1 MAGTPAPPGRYGAAA
16 RPVASPGRP
25 AAGATD
31 RRRETARISD
41 ISSRAGL
48 LAPALSALA
57 RASAAKAAN
66 RVTGQQE
73 ACDLGT
79 KALVARTGLD
89 EAEQRQQLDM
99 AQTGAART
107 MTLAV
112 VSVPAQA
119 LALASLLTLEEARR
133 VALAANSG
141 LLGLALERKL
151 AWVALYRALGGGWD
165 RSAATPA
172 LPTGS

>member
-1 MAGTPAPPGRYGAAA
+1 
-16 RPVASPGRP
+16 
-25 AAGATD
+25 
-31 RRRETARISD
+31 
-41 ISSRAGL
+41 
-48 LAPALSALA
+48 
-57 RASAAKAAN
+57 
-66 RVTGQQE
+66 
-73 ACDLGT
+73 
-79 KALVARTGLD
+79 
-89 EAEQRQQLDM
+89 M